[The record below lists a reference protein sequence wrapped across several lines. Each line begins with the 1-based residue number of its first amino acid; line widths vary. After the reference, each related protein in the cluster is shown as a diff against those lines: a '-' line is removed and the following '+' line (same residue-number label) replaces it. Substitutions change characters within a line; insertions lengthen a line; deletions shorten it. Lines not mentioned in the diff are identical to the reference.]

1 MCTDGMNVRAAAE
14 VHEADIC
21 GVAKGTQ
28 KPSIEDPVIIHRV
41 YPAKANAIP
50 SYEIPSHTIRGN
62 QTRIIKN
69 LPTETRAHTK

>member
-1 MCTDGMNVRAAAE
+1 MNVRAAAE

-50 SYEIPSHTIRGN
+50 SSDNTQG
-62 QTRIIKN
+62 TSS
-69 LPTETRAHTK
+69 